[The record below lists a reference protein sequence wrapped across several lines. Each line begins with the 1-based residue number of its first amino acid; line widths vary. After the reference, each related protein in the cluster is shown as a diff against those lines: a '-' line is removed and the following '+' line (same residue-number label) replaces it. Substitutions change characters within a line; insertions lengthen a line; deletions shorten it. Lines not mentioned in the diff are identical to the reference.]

1 MKIEFLG
8 TGAAEGIPA
17 LFCKC
22 EKCEHAR
29 NAGGKN
35 IRLRTGVL
43 IDRRLLMDFSP
54 DAFVQSLYRKI
65 DYSGLHALLVT
76 HTHSDHFAMDDLVQR
91 STCNSRNRTVP
102 VLKVLGSRMMCAKLE
117 DAVYDD
123 DAAKSMSLTALTSGQ
138 SAQVGDYRITAWKT
152 VHMETEDSLI
162 YLISCNGKQY
172 LHAVDSAELTQEV
185 YDDLWRQH
193 IHLDG
198 VSLDCTFGLLEEE
211 YYGHMNFRQNLKVKK
226 RLEEIGAADAHTRF
240 FLMHIS
246 HYAGNTHEEL
256 EKAASPHGFE
266 VAYDG
271 MCVSL

>member
-22 EKCEHAR
+22 EICEHAR

-35 IRLRTGVL
+35 IRMRTGIL

-76 HTHSDHFAMDDLVQR
+76 HTHSDHFAVDDLVQR

-102 VLKVLGSRMMCAKLE
+102 VLKVLGSRMMCARLE

-123 DAAKSMSLTALTSGQ
+123 DAAKSMSLTDLTSGQ

-185 YDDLWRQH
+185 YDDLLRQH

-211 YYGHMNFRQNLKVKK
+211 YYGHMNLRQNLKVKK